1 MSSPLRKLAVNAV
14 RLTAL
19 AQLGPVG
26 GGILM
31 SGGAIA
37 ANFLATSDLA
47 KAAAGVFTE
56 LVGGKAADLLGCAAK
71 AFQDNN
77 RNGDLE
83 ISMREAVL
91 LALQSL
97 KEHAPPEYHDWFTDW
112 HDFITRTKPES
123 LFSGTGEAD
132 PIHLQ
137 YDDTEYR
144 ALWWRHMEPTLVRWR
159 LAENAGFQQLHLA
172 APARL
177 PAELAAYLRPLLPDS
192 LQRAHDEVLRN
203 PDMERS
209 WIATQQHI
217 YRDLLN
223 GKNEI
228 LAAIARLQQPR
239 PDAIWLIPRPTQHF
253 HDRPEIVAAIRQAIA
268 RRRVTALTA
277 LHGLG
282 GIGKTQM
289 ARRYAE
295 LHRNDYKCGVWLIA
309 ESEAGLITELANLAP
324 QFHLSPEAD
333 QQQQAL
339 RVLNAIKASEPWL
352 VIFDNA
358 PGPEAIRPWAERLTG
373 NGHLLLTSRNEQW
386 DGLAEPVPITQWPL
400 EESVQYLLRRTG
412 QSDRATAELL
422 ARDFDGLA
430 LALEHAAAYMKAGD
444 GTSLQAYR
452 QHWQKN
458 LAKAPKD
465 HEYTASVAS
474 AIGLSLDRV
483 QQESPAAYDLLQ
495 LLAWLAPD
503 RIPRKELF
511 EAGASNLPENL
522 RAALADLDAW
532 STLIETL
539 AASSLIRR
547 ERTDG
552 LVTGY
557 YVHRVVQQLL
567 RHRQPDES
575 WLHHAFNFLDA
586 AIPFEA
592 AEPRHWPAC
601 GALLP
606 HVRAVRQHSNAAAP
620 PASLGRLFGQIG
632 LYLRAI
638 GLYHESRDYR
648 QLALNAGLNTL
659 APDHPEI
666 ATRRSNLAIILQDL
680 GDLPAARH
688 QIELALEA
696 DLKTLGPD
704 HPSVAIHRSN
714 FANILRDLGDLPAAR
729 HQIEL
734 ALAAGL
740 KTLDPDHPQIA
751 ACRANLANILHYL
764 GDLPAARLQIELA
777 LAAGLKTLS
786 PDHPSVATLRSN
798 LAAILRAL
806 GDLPAARLQTELALA
821 ADLKALGPDHP
832 NVAIRRSILAIIL
845 GDLGDL
851 PAARLQIELALAA
864 GLKTLGADH
873 PEIATRRSN
882 LATILYNLDDLPAAL
897 AEIDQALAIY
907 RESLPPAHPK
917 IRNAENNRATI
928 LKHLPPPQATEQ

>member
-37 ANFLATSDLA
+37 ANFFASSDLA

-83 ISMREAVL
+83 VSMREAVL

-112 HDFITRTKPES
+112 HDYITRTPAES
-123 LFSGTGEAD
+123 VFSGSGEGD
-132 PIHLQ
+132 PVHLQ

-172 APARL
+172 APPRL

-203 PDMERS
+203 PELARS

-253 HDRPEIVAAIRQAIA
+253 HDRPEILAAIRQAIA

-324 QFHLSPEAD
+324 QFHIAPEPD

-358 PGPEAIRPWAERLTG
+358 PGPEAIHPWAERLTG
-373 NGHLLLTSRNEQW
+373 DGHLLLTSRNEQW

-412 QSDRATAELL
+412 QTDRITAELL

-458 LAKAPKD
+458 LAKAPKG
-465 HEYTASVAS
+465 HEYTASVAF
-474 AIGLSLDRV
+474 AIGLSLKRV
-483 QQESPAAYDLLQ
+483 QEESAAAYDLLQ

-503 RIPRKELF
+503 RIPRQELF
-511 EAGASNLPENL
+511 EAGARALPENL
-522 RAALADLDAW
+522 RTALADPDAW
-532 STLIETL
+532 TTLIEAL

-575 WLHHAFNFLDA
+575 WLHQACNFLNA
-586 AIPFEA
+586 AIPFDA
-592 AEPRHWPAC
+592 GEPQHWPASS
-601 GALLP
+601 ALLP
-606 HVRAVRQHSNAAAP
+606 HVRAVRRHSNPAAA
-620 PASLGRLFGQIG
+620 PASLGRLLNEMGI
-632 LYLRAI
+632 YLREI

-648 QLALNAGLNTL
+648 QLALDTDLKILG
-659 APDHPEI
+659 PDHPSV
-666 ATRRSNLAIILQDL
+666 ATSRSNLATLLQDL

-688 QIELALEA
+688 QIELALNAGLKTLRPDHPEIAIRRSNLATILRDLGDLPAARQQIDLALAADLKNFGPDHPNVAIRRANLATILRDLGDLPAARQQIELALAVNLETLGPDHPIVATCRSNLATILQDLGDLPAARQQIELALDA

-704 HPSVAIHRSN
+704 HPSVATSRSN
-714 FANILRDLGDLPAAR
+714 LATILQDLGDLPAAR
-729 HQIEL
+729 QQIEL
-734 ALAAGL
+734 ALDAGL
-740 KTLDPDHPQIA
+740 KTL
-751 ACRANLANILHYL
+751 
-764 GDLPAARLQIELA
+764 G
-777 LAAGLKTLS
+777 
-786 PDHPSVATLRSN
+786 PDHPSVATRRSN
-798 LAAILRAL
+798 LALIL
-806 GDLPAARLQTELALA
+806 Q
-821 ADLKALGPDHP
+821 
-832 NVAIRRSILAIIL
+832 
-845 GDLGDL
+845 DLGDL
-851 PAARLQIELALAA
+851 PAALV
-864 GLKTLGADH
+864 
-873 PEIATRRSN
+873 
-882 LATILYNLDDLPAAL
+882 
-897 AEIDQALAIY
+897 EIDQALAIL
-907 RESLPPAHPK
+907 RKSLPPTHPN
-917 IRNAENNRATI
+917 IQTAENNRAAI
-928 LKHLPPPQATEQ
+928 LKRLHPS